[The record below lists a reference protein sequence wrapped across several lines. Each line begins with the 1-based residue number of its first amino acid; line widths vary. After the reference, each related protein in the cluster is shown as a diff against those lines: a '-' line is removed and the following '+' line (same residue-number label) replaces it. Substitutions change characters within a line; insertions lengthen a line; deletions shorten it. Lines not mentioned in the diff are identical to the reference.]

1 VKISRISFLF
11 FLVIL
16 ASCAT
21 AKEKKDEVK
30 ETQTQTISEAERYY
44 SFAFEY
50 IKHKN
55 YNDAIPLLKKAIE
68 ADSSYVDAYLALR
81 QVYLEVGD
89 TNKALE
95 ICMKGMRCFS
105 NPDSNRKMAKAIAD
119 LYAKIGEPEKAEQL
133 FQKIIDDNPKDANS
147 YDLYASYLES
157 QGRYDEALKSYE
169 KAYELKPDD
178 GGIAFRVGNA
188 YFERGRYREAIN
200 FLKKAKESFGNDIDI
215 IKKLAECYTELKEYE
230 KAIEEYKSI
239 LKIIPQHVSSR
250 INIGNVYLKL
260 RQYNKAESY
269 YKEALKIEPGN
280 LSVYYQLINLE
291 LTRNN
296 LSNVKKYINDGFS
309 IDPNDAI
316 LLALYGEYYYRLGL
330 NYMKDKKWN
339 PSIEQ
344 FEEAIRVWK
353 KVKTKSSDPKWI
365 EYAQKGIRN
374 SEKNIDEVKKVRW

>member
-1 VKISRISFLF
+1 MRISRISFLF
-11 FLVIL
+11 FLIVL
-16 ASCAT
+16 TSCAS
-21 AKEKKDEVK
+21 AKEKKTEVK
-30 ETQTQTISEAERYY
+30 DTQAQTISEAEKYY
-44 SFAFEY
+44 SFAFEHM
-50 IKHKN
+50 KHKN

-81 QVYLEVGD
+81 QVYLETGD

-95 ICMKGMRCFS
+95 ICKKGMRCFS
-105 NPDSNRKMAKAIAD
+105 DPNSNRKMAQAIAD
-119 LYAKIGEPEKAEQL
+119 LYAKIGEPQKAEQL
-133 FQKIIDDNPKDANS
+133 FQKIITDYPKDANS

-178 GGIAFRVGNA
+178 AGVAYRLGNF
-188 YFERGRYREAIN
+188 YFERGNYKEAVK
-200 FLKKAKESFGNDIDI
+200 FFEKAKKSFFDDIDV
-215 IKKLAECYTELKEYE
+215 IKKLAECYSELGQNE

-239 LKIIPQHVSSR
+239 IKMIPQHVSSR
-250 INIGNVYLKL
+250 INIGNVYVKMH
-260 RQYNKAESY
+260 QYQKAESY

-291 LTRNN
+291 LIRNN
-296 LSNVKKYINDGFS
+296 LTGVRKYINDGFS
-309 IDPNDAI
+309 IDENDPI

-330 NYMKDKKWN
+330 DYMKDKKWN

-344 FEEAIRVWK
+344 FEEAIRIWK
-353 KVKTKSSDPKWI
+353 KVKVRTDDPKWI

-374 SEKNIDEVKKVRW
+374 AEKNIEEVKKVRW